1 MELFFTVALMHLF
14 AVASPGPD
22 FFLIS
27 RQSILYGKNI
37 SIWAS
42 LGISMGILMHSLLSI
57 AGIYMILSLYPYLLF
72 YMKIIASLYIAFLGI
87 RTLMISNNIKI
98 DISSANKIDI
108 SFFKSFF
115 TGFLTNAL
123 NPKAFLFFIMVFALI
138 SNTTESVAIK
148 MALGVYMAVATFIW
162 FTFISISFTKISQGE
177 VIKNI
182 IPYLEKIV
190 GVLLI
195 LISLQILFS
204 DYL

>member
-98 DISSANKIDI
+98 DISANKIDI

-138 SNTTESVAIK
+138 SNTTESLVIK
-148 MALGVYMAVATFIW
+148 MALGVYMSVATFIW
-162 FTFISISFTKISQGE
+162 FTFISISFAKISQGE
-177 VIKNI
+177 AIKKI

-204 DYL
+204 NYL

>member
-57 AGIYMILSLYPYLLF
+57 AGIYMILSLYPHLLF

-98 DISSANKIDI
+98 DISVNKIDI

-138 SNTTESVAIK
+138 SNTTQSVVIK

-162 FTFISISFTKISQGE
+162 FTFISISFTKISQGA
-177 VIKNI
+177 VIKKI

>member
-57 AGIYMILSLYPYLLF
+57 AGIYMILSLYPHLLF

-98 DISSANKIDI
+98 DISVNKIDI

-138 SNTTESVAIK
+138 SNTTESVVIK

-162 FTFISISFTKISQGE
+162 FTFISISFAKISQGA
-177 VIKNI
+177 VIKKI

-204 DYL
+204 NYL

>member
-57 AGIYMILSLYPYLLF
+57 AGIYMILSLYPHLLF

-98 DISSANKIDI
+98 DISVNKIDI

-138 SNTTESVAIK
+138 SNTTESVVIK

-162 FTFISISFTKISQGE
+162 FTFISISFAKISQGA
-177 VIKNI
+177 VIKKI

>member
-27 RQSILYGKNI
+27 RQSIMYGKNL

-57 AGIYMILSLYPYLLF
+57 AGIYMILSLYPHLLF

-98 DISSANKIDI
+98 DISVNKIDI

-138 SNTTESVAIK
+138 SNTTESVVIK

-162 FTFISISFTKISQGE
+162 FTFISISFAKISQGA
-177 VIKNI
+177 VIKKI

>member
-27 RQSILYGKNI
+27 RQTILYGKNI

-57 AGIYMILSLYPYLLF
+57 AGIYMILSLYPHLLF
-72 YMKIIASLYIAFLGI
+72 YMKIIASLYIAFLGF

-98 DISSANKIDI
+98 DISANKIDI
-108 SFFKSFF
+108 SFFKSFL

-138 SNTTESVAIK
+138 SNSTETVVIK

-162 FTFISISFTKISQGE
+162 FTFISISFAKISQGE
-177 VIKNI
+177 VIKKI
-182 IPYLEKIV
+182 IPYMEKII

>member
-57 AGIYMILSLYPYLLF
+57 AGIYMILSLYPHLLF

-98 DISSANKIDI
+98 DISVNKIDI

-138 SNTTESVAIK
+138 SNTTESVVIK

-162 FTFISISFTKISQGE
+162 FTFISISFAKISQGA
-177 VIKNI
+177 VIKKI

-204 DYL
+204 D

>member
-37 SIWAS
+37 SIWSS

-57 AGIYMILSLYPYLLF
+57 AGIYMILSLYPHLLF

-98 DISSANKIDI
+98 DISVNKIDI

-138 SNTTESVAIK
+138 SNTTESVVIK

-162 FTFISISFTKISQGE
+162 FTFISISFAKISQGA
-177 VIKNI
+177 VIKKI

>member
-1 MELFFTVALMHLF
+1 
-14 AVASPGPD
+14 
-22 FFLIS
+22 
-27 RQSILYGKNI
+27 
-37 SIWAS
+37 
-42 LGISMGILMHSLLSI
+42 MGILMHSLLSI
-57 AGIYMILSLYPYLLF
+57 AGIYMILSLYPHLLF

-98 DISSANKIDI
+98 DISVNKIDI

-138 SNTTESVAIK
+138 SNTTESVVIK

-162 FTFISISFTKISQGE
+162 FTFISISFAKISQGA
-177 VIKNI
+177 VIKKI

>member
-98 DISSANKIDI
+98 DISANKIDI

-138 SNTTESVAIK
+138 SNTTESVVIK
-148 MALGVYMAVATFIW
+148 MALGVYMSVATFIW
-162 FTFISISFTKISQGE
+162 FTFISISFAKISQGA
-177 VIKNI
+177 VIKKI

>member
-57 AGIYMILSLYPYLLF
+57 AGIYMILSLYPHLLF

-87 RTLMISNNIKI
+87 RTLMIRNNIKI
-98 DISSANKIDI
+98 DISVNKIDI

-138 SNTTESVAIK
+138 SNTTESVVIK

-162 FTFISISFTKISQGE
+162 FTFISISFAKISQGA
-177 VIKNI
+177 VIKKI

>member
-27 RQSILYGKNI
+27 RQTILYGKNI

-57 AGIYMILSLYPYLLF
+57 AGIYMILSLYPHLLF

-98 DISSANKIDI
+98 DISVNKIDI
-108 SFFKSFF
+108 SFFKSFL

-138 SNTTESVAIK
+138 SNTTESVVIK

-162 FTFISISFTKISQGE
+162 FTFISISFAKISQGAI
-177 VIKNI
+177 IKKI

>member
-57 AGIYMILSLYPYLLF
+57 AGIYMILSLYPHLLF

-98 DISSANKIDI
+98 DISVNKIDI

-123 NPKAFLFFIMVFALI
+123 NPKAFLFFIMVFALN
-138 SNTTESVAIK
+138 SNTTESVVIK

-162 FTFISISFTKISQGE
+162 FTFISISFAKISQGA
-177 VIKNI
+177 VIKII

>member
-57 AGIYMILSLYPYLLF
+57 AGIYMILSLYPHLLF

-98 DISSANKIDI
+98 DISANKIDI

-138 SNTTESVAIK
+138 SNTTESVVIK
-148 MALGVYMAVATFIW
+148 MVLGVYMAVATFIW
-162 FTFISISFTKISQGE
+162 FTFISISFAKISQGE
-177 VIKNI
+177 VIKKI

>member
-98 DISSANKIDI
+98 DISANKIDI

-138 SNTTESVAIK
+138 SNTTESLVIK
-148 MALGVYMAVATFIW
+148 MALGVYMSVATFIW
-162 FTFISISFTKISQGE
+162 FTFISISFAKISQGA
-177 VIKNI
+177 VIKKI